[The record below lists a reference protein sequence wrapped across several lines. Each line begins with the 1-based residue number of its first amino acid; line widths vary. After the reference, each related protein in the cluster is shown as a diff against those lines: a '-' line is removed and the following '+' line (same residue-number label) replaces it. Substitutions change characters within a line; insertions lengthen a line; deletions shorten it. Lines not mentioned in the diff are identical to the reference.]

1 MSYLKFITSLFL
13 VLFSTITSFA
23 QTSEEAID
31 NNDKEYSGKQN
42 QDWEKIQTKLGTM
55 KSKLETQENII
66 KALIAEKLNLNGE
79 ALAVKMEQLKSE
91 HYKFEK
97 MVDEYNELNL
107 QYLTKF
113 PERGIKE
120 KRIYTR
126 MKSKSLQAFEDD
138 QTLQGRVNKLQ
149 SKILTQYPKSTE
161 QLKKKKKKPSDKSLD
176 AKKNSIEPEV
186 KKDKDVTDQ
195 IILKN

>member
-1 MSYLKFITSLFL
+1 MSYRKYIALLL
-13 VLFSTITSFA
+13 LFSTVAAFSETSHQA
-23 QTSEEAID
+23 TDIK
-31 NNDKEYSGKQN
+31 DKEYSGKQN
-42 QDWEKIQTKLGTM
+42 QDWEVKQTKLGAK
-55 KSKLETQENII
+55 KSKLEAQENLI
-66 KALIAEKLNLNGE
+66 KTLIAEKMNLTGD
-79 ALAVKMEQLKSE
+79 ALAVKIEQLKTE
-91 HYKFEK
+91 HIKLEK
-97 MVDEYNELNL
+97 MIDEYNELNL
-107 QYLTKF
+107 EYLTKF

-126 MKSKSLQAFEDD
+126 VKSKSLQAFEAD

-161 QLKKKKKKPSDKSLD
+161 QLKNKKKKSNSKSLD
-176 AKKNSIEPEV
+176 ANKNSSEAEV

>member
-1 MSYLKFITSLFL
+1 MADKVDA
-13 VLFSTITSFA
+13 VL
-23 QTSEEAID
+23 
-31 NNDKEYSGKQN
+31 
-42 QDWEKIQTKLGTM
+42 
-55 KSKLETQENII
+55 
-66 KALIAEKLNLNGE
+66 
-79 ALAVKMEQLKSE
+79 
-91 HYKFEK
+91 EK

-107 QYLTKF
+107 EYLTKF

-126 MKSKSLQAFEDD
+126 VKSKSLQAFEVD

-161 QLKKKKKKPSDKSLD
+161 QLKNKKKKSNSKSLD
-176 AKKNSIEPEV
+176 AKKNSSEAEV